1 MVGIMNV
8 AFGYIHSC
16 PKMPR
21 SLFLVH
27 ILFILALVGV
37 SSLFRSHIGLQV
49 GQGSSNVVEIINAPL
64 PQHLQSNGGENMS
77 VIKSYLLS
85 DILCYE
91 QTTHALFCS
100 FTVFI
105 LFVYSNGVSVELW
118 IISVINQK

>member
-27 ILFILALVGV
+27 ILFILALV
-37 SSLFRSHIGLQV
+37 
-49 GQGSSNVVEIINAPL
+49 
-64 PQHLQSNGGENMS
+64 GENMS

-118 IISVINQK
+118 IISVIKQK